1 MVIDLAIKTKG
12 KKMIQLK
19 LFIYGLA
26 IASIILFFVG
36 CAGQQPMFCP
46 EVSFKL
52 CPTR

>member
-1 MVIDLAIKTKG
+1 MVIDLAIETKG
-12 KKMIQLK
+12 KKMVQLK
-19 LFIYGLA
+19 LFLYGLA
-26 IASIILFFVG
+26 IASIIFLLAG